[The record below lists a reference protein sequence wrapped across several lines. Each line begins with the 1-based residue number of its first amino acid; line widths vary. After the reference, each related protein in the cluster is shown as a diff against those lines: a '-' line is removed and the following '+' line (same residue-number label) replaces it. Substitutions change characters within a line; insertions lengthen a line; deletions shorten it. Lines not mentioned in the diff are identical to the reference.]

1 MDEYGPDIITVVDDD
16 GAEHEFEVLDRIET
30 DDDQKYIAI
39 IPVFD
44 SAEEMLDDDG
54 ELIILRVTET
64 DDENILEP
72 IEDEDEFDEIAAIFQ
87 ERLSD
92 MFDFTGDEDEDD
104 E

>member
-30 DDDQKYIAI
+30 DDDMKYVAI
-39 IPVFD
+39 IPKY
-44 SAEEMLDDDG
+44 DDPQDLLNDDV

-64 DDENILEP
+64 EDENILEP
-72 IEDEDEFDEIAAIFQ
+72 IEDDDEFDEIAAIFQ
-87 ERLSD
+87 ERLSEY
-92 MFDFTGDEDEDD
+92 FDFDEEDEDGD

>member
-16 GAEHEFEVLDRIET
+16 GVQHEFEVLDRIET

-39 IPVFD
+39 VPVFESGED
-44 SAEEMLDDDG
+44 MLNDDG